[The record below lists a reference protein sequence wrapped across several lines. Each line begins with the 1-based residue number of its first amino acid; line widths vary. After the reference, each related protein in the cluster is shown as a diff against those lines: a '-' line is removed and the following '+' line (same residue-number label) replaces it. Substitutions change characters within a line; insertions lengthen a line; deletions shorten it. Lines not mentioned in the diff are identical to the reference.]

1 MVKET
6 GFDTGKKPLGFELR
20 EIHNLIKMQIHKMRP
35 PCARPGTPLTQLQG
49 GILGYLYHHDPEEPV
64 YQKNIEEVFRIS
76 RATAT
81 NTLQVMEKNG
91 LIVRKAQD
99 QDGRL
104 KRIFMTEEAYRE
116 HMQMEKAMQKL
127 DEDMLAGM
135 SSEEA
140 EQFMALLYRVRDN
153 LERMNN
159 DRVSQAE
166 CGSRAECGSQAECGS
181 RAE

>member
-1 MVKET
+1 MERET
-6 GFDTGKKPLGFELR
+6 GFGTGKKPLSFELR

-49 GILGYLYHHDPEEPV
+49 GILAYLYHHDPAEPV

-116 HMQMEKAMQKL
+116 HMQMEKQMRKL
-127 DEDMLAGM
+127 DEDMFAGM
-135 SSEEA
+135 SPEESD
-140 EQFMALLYRVRDN
+140 QFMALLYRVRDN
-153 LERMNN
+153 LERMIN
-159 DRVSQAE
+159 DSEGRKEGGAQIES
-166 CGSRAECGSQAECGS
+166 GSRAE
-181 RAE
+181 